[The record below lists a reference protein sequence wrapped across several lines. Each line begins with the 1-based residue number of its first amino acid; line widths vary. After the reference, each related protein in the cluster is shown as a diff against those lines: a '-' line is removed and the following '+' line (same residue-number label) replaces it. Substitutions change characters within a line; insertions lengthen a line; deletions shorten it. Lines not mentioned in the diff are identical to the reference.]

1 MSDLVQRRIDATITL
16 GSGQFGEDIGET
28 ITVTGLRIMASVNS
42 VGGEAQGQAAIRIFG
57 LPLSVMN
64 KLTSI
69 GPIATQVRMKNI
81 ISIAAGDRDGPMTTV
96 FRGVINTAYAELNS
110 SPDVALSIVAFA
122 AYGDAIKPVAASS
135 FTGSAD
141 VATVMAQFAKQAGY
155 AFKNNGVNVQLSNP
169 YFPGTL
175 LEQIKACARHAGI
188 NFSIENGVLS
198 IWPYG
203 ANTDDPVINLS
214 PSTGLVGYP
223 TMNSQYIMLRSV
235 FIPNARLGQKVKVTG
250 SAVDAVNGEWTI
262 FTVIHNLESR
272 MPGGAWFTELQVFTN
287 GN

>member
-16 GSGQFGEDIGET
+16 GSGKFGEDIGDT

-42 VGGEAQGQAAIRIFG
+42 VGGEAQGQATIRIFG

-69 GPIATQVRMKNI
+69 GPIMTQVRMKNI
-81 ISIAAGDRDGPMTTV
+81 IQIAAGDRDGPMTTV

-122 AYGDAIKPVAASS
+122 AYGEAVKPVEASS

-141 VATVMAQFAKQAGY
+141 VATIMAQFAKQAGY
-155 AFKNNGVNVQLSNP
+155 SFQNSGVNIKLSNP

-188 NFSIENGVLS
+188 NHSIDNGTLR

-203 ANTDDPVINLS
+203 SSTADPVIELS
-214 PSTGLVGYP
+214 PGNGLVGYP
-223 TMNSQYIMLRSV
+223 TMNSQYIMLKSV
-235 FIPNARLGQKVKVTG
+235 FIPNAKLGQKVRVSG
-250 SAVDAVNGEWTI
+250 SAIEAVNGEWTI

-272 MPGGAWFTELQVFTN
+272 TPGGSWFTELQVFTN